1 MTLKQ
6 ILIAVG
12 AVLMG
17 LGLVDWVRDGSLG
30 GWAIAI
36 SAVLIA
42 FATRGDAP
50 KNGADNARG

>member
-1 MTLKQ
+1 MALKP

-17 LGLVDWVRDGSLG
+17 LGLLDLARDGSLG
-30 GWAIAI
+30 SWAIAI
-36 SAVLIA
+36 AALLIA

>member
-1 MTLKQ
+1 MALNQ

-17 LGLVDWVRDGSLG
+17 LGLLDLARDGSLG
-30 GWAIAI
+30 SWAIAVA
-36 SAVLIA
+36 AVLIA

-50 KNGADNARG
+50 KKNGANDAR